1 MLETG
6 DPRYDQNI
14 WGPGGSVQG
23 KRTYSRTKVDQGA
36 LTAALAAA
44 AGGAAEVLGVEFGD
58 FEAESRAWL
67 EGMVEREWGSGRDQF
82 TVMKGMWFGIWRVH
96 EMFRESGVA
105 ADIVVRTRWDAV
117 FVKPLGI
124 RAQNI
129 YVHGAECVRV
139 TVEVPGYPPSAVTC
153 QDGGPYGEQMRNL
166 DRCEAGDRRCRGVV
180 AVPVRPTTVD
190 DFLSV
195 GPPGPTAEYCGT
207 FERLDPYLDMTWPQK
222 VTIESESIV
231 QINAGARHVALQPI
245 ALFYH
250 SPRVQGGRRRHVRLA
265 TAPGRAVTI
274 GHLEMLQWL
283 VASGYPFDPHNCLD
297 IAHGLPP
304 PACPGGRPTCTVSLP
319 LSDRPLS
326 DHTLK

>member
-67 EGMVEREWGSGRDQF
+67 EGMVEGEWGSGRDQF

-105 ADIVVRTRWDAV
+105 AADIVVRTRWDAV

-129 YVHGAECVRV
+129 DVHGAECVRV

-153 QDGGPYGEQMRNL
+153 QDGALVTPDAVLKMLLMGHRRRLRGPYGEQMRNH

-180 AVPVRPTTVD
+180 AVPDHRGRLPLRWSPGANRGVLRDVRAAGLLPRHDVATEGGDRVGVD
-190 DFLSV
+190 RADQR
-195 GPPGPTAEYCGT
+195 GGE
-207 FERLDPYLDMTWPQK
+207 
-222 VTIESESIV
+222 
-231 QINAGARHVALQPI
+231 ARRAAAH
-245 ALFYH
+245 
-250 SPRVQGGRRRHVRLA
+250 
-265 TAPGRAVTI
+265 RAV
-274 GHLEMLQWL
+274 
-283 VASGYPFDPHNCLD
+283 
-297 IAHGLPP
+297 LP
-304 PACPGGRPTCTVSLP
+304 
-319 LSDRPLS
+319 
-326 DHTLK
+326 